1 MDTIELL
8 RQLIARPSLT
18 PKSAGCLELIAPLLT
33 EAGFTLTHLP
43 ADGVDNLLAIR
54 GDTLRL
60 LFAGHVDVVPVG
72 DLSQWRHDPFQPTE
86 ENGHLIGRGAAD
98 MKSGVAAMVAAATAN
113 KADGVGI
120 FLTTDEEGIALSGT
134 KHFVE
139 WWQAQK
145 HPPIPHTLVAEPTCD
160 RVFGDSIK
168 IGRRGSLTG
177 RLRVHG
183 DQQHAAYAHRGTNA
197 AHRLINALHEIIT
210 ATAGNIAAQAA
221 GKSVTTFQVI
231 DLRGGV
237 GADNVTPP
245 FIDAVINFRYAATDG
260 GANHWRA
267 LVETAL
273 QTAAPD
279 QWTCQWEHG
288 AEPYLMSENGH
299 LITALRQAITQ
310 HTGQTPALTS
320 SGGASDGRFLKNIS
334 EETVEFGVCNTS
346 IHAPNESVRI
356 ADVRALQAIY
366 ETIITHLC
374 PLK

>member
-1 MDTIELL
+1 
-8 RQLIARPSLT
+8 
-18 PKSAGCLELIAPLLT
+18 
-33 EAGFTLTHLP
+33 
-43 ADGVDNLLAIR
+43 
-54 GDTLRL
+54 
-60 LFAGHVDVVPVG
+60 
-72 DLSQWRHDPFQPTE
+72 
-86 ENGHLIGRGAAD
+86 

-183 DQQHAAYAHRGTNA
+183 DQQHAAYAHRGANA

-210 ATAGNIAAQAA
+210 ATAANITAQAA

-245 FIDAVINFRYAATDG
+245 LHRRR
-260 GANHWRA
+260 HQ
-267 LVETAL
+267 L
-273 QTAAPD
+273 P
-279 QWTCQWEHG
+279 
-288 AEPYLMSENGH
+288 
-299 LITALRQAITQ
+299 LRRRRRRRKPLAR
-310 HTGQTPALTS
+310 PS
-320 SGGASDGRFLKNIS
+320 RNR
-334 EETVEFGVCNTS
+334 
-346 IHAPNESVRI
+346 APNRRPRPMDLPMGARRRTLPNERKQPPHRRPKASHNPTHRTNPRPHLQRRRLRRPLSQKHIRRNRRI
-356 ADVRALQAIY
+356 RRLQHQHPRPQRIRPNSRCPRP
-366 ETIITHLC
+366 TSHLRNNHHPFMPPKITPHTS
-374 PLK
+374 PSNG